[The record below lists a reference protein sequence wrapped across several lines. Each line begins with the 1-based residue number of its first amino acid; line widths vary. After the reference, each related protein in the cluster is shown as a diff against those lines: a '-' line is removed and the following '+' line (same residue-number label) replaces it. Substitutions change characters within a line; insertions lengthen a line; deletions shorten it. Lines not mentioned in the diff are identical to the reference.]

1 MLHFRII
8 SHFTGSNK
16 VRAQI
21 SENFYET
28 SAENF

>member
-1 MLHFRII
+1 L
-8 SHFTGSNK
+8 GSNK

-28 SAENF
+28 SAENFMKRSSNGLL